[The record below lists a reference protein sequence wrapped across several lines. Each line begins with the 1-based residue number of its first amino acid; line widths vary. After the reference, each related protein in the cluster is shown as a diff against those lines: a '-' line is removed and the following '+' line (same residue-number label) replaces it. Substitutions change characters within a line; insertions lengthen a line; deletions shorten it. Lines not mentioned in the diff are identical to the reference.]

1 MELVKYL
8 NILLNPYSKGDL
20 LCKFSPMKGMDD
32 GINTPTIQYS
42 ITPLL

>member
-1 MELVKYL
+1 MELVKYS
-8 NILLNPYSKGDL
+8 NIPLNPHSKGDL
-20 LCKFSPMKGMDD
+20 FCKFSPLKGMDD